1 MSEQGEGEKPPGSL
15 PVASH
20 IHIHSRFHINHDPST
35 PRKPSS
41 PASEEAL
48 DLDYAGSSEEID
60 PVHRHDRRQDED
72 KILSGAKD
80 TTVRQEKERSST
92 PKVRLW
98 TLQGWE
104 RWHPTRMRCCG
115 PYLSSHGFQLVL
127 NMTSRACM
135 VAHLF
140 GPGFSTVVAFKT
152 GLGRR

>member
-60 PVHRHDRRQDED
+60 PVHRHDCRQDED

-80 TTVRQEKERSST
+80 TTVRQEKESSFT
-92 PKVRLW
+92 AKSKAMDSA
-98 TLQGWE
+98 
-104 RWHPTRMRCCG
+104 RMG
-115 PYLSSHGFQLVL
+115 EVASYKDAVL
-127 NMTSRACM
+127 RTIS
-135 VAHLF
+135 
-140 GPGFSTVVAFKT
+140 FKPWFPA
-152 GLGRR
+152 GS